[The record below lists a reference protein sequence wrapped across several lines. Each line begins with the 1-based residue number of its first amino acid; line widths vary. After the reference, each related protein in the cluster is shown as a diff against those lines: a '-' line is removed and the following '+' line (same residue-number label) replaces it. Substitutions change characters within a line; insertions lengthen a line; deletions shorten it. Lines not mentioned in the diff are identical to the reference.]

1 MQESILYFFRDIS
14 NPVLD
19 KIFTII
25 TMLGE
30 QYFII
35 AVISLVYWNIS
46 KQYGFILSFSFL
58 VSVASSEILK
68 LLFHTKRPF
77 EVLENLYPVRME
89 TALGYSFPS
98 GHTQAATSFFV
109 TGSLFYKKI
118 NLFISALVISALVAI
133 SRLYLRVHWLID
145 VIGGLAIGFIISII
159 MYFILDEISKNAK
172 RRSLF
177 VLVFFIITSMALI
190 VLNIVEL
197 IRGWGDIKIESTYK
211 ILSVFGGCSLGFFL
225 EDKIVKFSNKNS
237 FIKKTIVFIL
247 GIGTTLFFMIVLK
260 KVFPDKY
267 LFDTIRYFFIG
278 VWITFLYPLLCL
290 NFKLFSRG

>member
-1 MQESILYFFRDIS
+1 M
-14 NPVLD
+14 D

>member
-19 KIFTII
+19 KIFTLI

-46 KQYGFILSFSFL
+46 KRYGFILSFSFL
-58 VSVASSEILK
+58 VSVASSEFLK

-77 EVLENLYPVRME
+77 EVLQNLYPVRVE

-109 TGSLFYKKI
+109 TGSLFFKKI
-118 NLFISALVISALVAI
+118 NLFISALVISSLVAI
-133 SRLYLRVHWLID
+133 SRLYLRVHWPID
-145 VIGGLAIGFIISII
+145 VIGGLAIGFVISII
-159 MYFILDEISKNAK
+159 MYFILDEISKNSK
-172 RRSLF
+172 NRSIF
-177 VLVFFIITSMALI
+177 VLVFFIIIMILLI
-190 VLNIVEL
+190 ILIIVDL
-197 IRGWGDIKIESTYK
+197 ISGWGEIKIESAFK

-267 LFDTIRYFFIG
+267 LFDAIRYFFIG
-278 VWITFLYPLLCL
+278 FWITFLYPLLCL

>member
-46 KQYGFILSFSFL
+46 KRYGFILSFSFL

-77 EVLENLYPVRME
+77 EVLENLYPVRVE

-172 RRSLF
+172 RRSLL

-278 VWITFLYPLLCL
+278 VWITFLYPC
-290 NFKLFSRG
+290 FV

>member
-19 KIFTII
+19 KIFAVI

-46 KQYGFILSFSFL
+46 KRYGFILSFSFL

-77 EVLENLYPVRME
+77 EVLENLYPVRVE
-89 TALGYSFPS
+89 TAIGYSFPS
-98 GHTQAATSFFV
+98 GHTQAATSFFI

-172 RRSLF
+172 RRSIF
-177 VLVFFIITSMALI
+177 VLVFFIITSIALI
-190 VLNIVEL
+190 VLNIVEF
-197 IRGWGDIKIESTYK
+197 IRGWGDIKIESAFK

>member
-1 MQESILYFFRDIS
+1 MQESILFFFRDIS

-46 KQYGFILSFSFL
+46 KRYGFILSFSFL

>member
-1 MQESILYFFRDIS
+1 
-14 NPVLD
+14 
-19 KIFTII
+19 
-25 TMLGE
+25 
-30 QYFII
+30 
-35 AVISLVYWNIS
+35 
-46 KQYGFILSFSFL
+46 
-58 VSVASSEILK
+58 
-68 LLFHTKRPF
+68 
-77 EVLENLYPVRME
+77 
-89 TALGYSFPS
+89 
-98 GHTQAATSFFV
+98 
-109 TGSLFYKKI
+109 
-118 NLFISALVISALVAI
+118 
-133 SRLYLRVHWLID
+133 
-145 VIGGLAIGFIISII
+145 
-159 MYFILDEISKNAK
+159 
-172 RRSLF
+172 
-177 VLVFFIITSMALI
+177 MALI

>member
-30 QYFII
+30 EYFII

-46 KQYGFILSFSFL
+46 KRYGFILTLSFL
-58 VSVASSEILK
+58 VSAASSEILK

-77 EVLENLYPVRME
+77 EVLENLRPVRVE

-118 NLFISALVISALVAI
+118 NLVILALVISALVAL

-145 VIGGLAIGFIISII
+145 VIGGLAIGFVISII
-159 MYFILDEISKNAK
+159 MYFILDEISKNVK
-172 RRSLF
+172 RRSMF
-177 VLVFFIITSMALI
+177 VLVSFIVTSIALV
-190 VLNIVEL
+190 VLNILEL
-197 IRGWGDIKIESTYK
+197 AAGFGDIKIKSVFK
-211 ILSVFGGCSLGFFL
+211 VLSVLGGCSLGFFL

-237 FIKKTIVFIL
+237 FVKKTIVFVL
-247 GIGTTLFFMIVLK
+247 GIATTLFFMIALK
-260 KVFPDKY
+260 KVFPEKY
-267 LFDTIRYFFIG
+267 LFDSIRYFFIG
-278 VWITFLYPLLCL
+278 FWIAFLYPLLCL

>member
-46 KQYGFILSFSFL
+46 KRYGFILSFSFL

-77 EVLENLYPVRME
+77 EVLENLYPVRVE

-172 RRSLF
+172 RRSLL